1 MTTLLRSYQSCDDTS
16 SMETVKIE
24 IVDNSIYNSD
34 EGEQD
39 HVAASDEQHDDDHKP
54 PYSYI
59 ALITMAIQSSPC
71 RRMTLAEIY
80 SWIMAAFP
88 YYSVN
93 RQGWQN
99 SIRHNLS
106 LNECFIKVSYCLLEL
121 RTVDNRFFEIV
132 ATR

>member
-1 MTTLLRSYQSCDDTS
+1 MSPELRSGLDIAGAGMTPERSDECELESALFYQPYSSFTPLYTSLLMRTS
-16 SMETVKIE
+16 SW
-24 IVDNSIYNSD
+24 
-34 EGEQD
+34 GQ
-39 HVAASDEQHDDDHKP
+39 KP

-80 SWIMAAFP
+80 SWIMASFP
-88 YYSVN
+88 YYSTN

-106 LNECFIKVSYCLLEL
+106 LNECFIKVIY
-121 RTVDNRFFEIV
+121 IY
-132 ATR
+132 